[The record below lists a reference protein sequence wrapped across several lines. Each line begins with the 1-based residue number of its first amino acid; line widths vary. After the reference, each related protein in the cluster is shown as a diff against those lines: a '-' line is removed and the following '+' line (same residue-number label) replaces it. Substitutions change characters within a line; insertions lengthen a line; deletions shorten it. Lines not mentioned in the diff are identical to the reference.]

1 MICCKQ
7 RILKI
12 ARGFTKEKHVW
23 CIRCCNEAWT
33 SQSSVAL
40 KITNI
45 NTIVVWWRLSR
56 NSPFGFIFDLT
67 VSFIFFRKGYT
78 IAIMSYSTLNYIFSI
93 NIYIMYFVTLI
104 TWFFFFLHKR
114 GMFWFAH
121 TCTIIIYF

>member
-33 SQSSVAL
+33 SQSFKDNQYQYNCGLVAFVTHL
-40 KITNI
+40 TFWFYIWFDCIIYFFQKGLHNCYH
-45 NTIVVWWRLSR
+45 V
-56 NSPFGFIFDLT
+56 IFYFELYLLYKHLYY
-67 VSFIFFRKGYT
+67 VFCH
-78 IAIMSYSTLNYIFSI
+78 LNYL
-93 NIYIMYFVTLI
+93 V
-104 TWFFFFLHKR
+104 FFFFLHKR